1 MEPLDL
7 RAAPPRSPYVELGGL
22 YMLARTIDKIRATL
36 PGGNTGVYQIKGFS
50 QRLLDALGIP
60 EDDLRAVVSL
70 AAGDDEIAAWVLKHS
85 DPSKYA
91 AINEALE
98 SPTVG
103 ERLDRPD
110 FLERYPNVKDLPSE
124 TTLFQMLDIDDA
136 QMFAKSS

>member
-1 MEPLDL
+1 
-7 RAAPPRSPYVELGGL
+7 
-22 YMLARTIDKIRATL
+22 MLARTCDKIRATL
-36 PGGNTGVYQIKGFS
+36 PGGNTGGYQIKGFS
-50 QRLLDALGIP
+50 QRLRDALGIS

-70 AAGDDEIAAWVLKHS
+70 AAGDDEIAGWVLKHS

-91 AINEALE
+91 AINDTLE

-110 FLERYPNVKDLPSE
+110 FLERYPIVKDLPPD